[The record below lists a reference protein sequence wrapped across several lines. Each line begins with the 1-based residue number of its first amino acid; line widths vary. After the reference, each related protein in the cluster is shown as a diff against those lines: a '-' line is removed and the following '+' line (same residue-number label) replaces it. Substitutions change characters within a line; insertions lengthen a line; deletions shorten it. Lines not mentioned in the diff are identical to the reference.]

1 MKWRVQNRYKLMV
14 MILMACLLMLYS
26 QAICAEQLQ
35 TLSTQEEAQEFI
47 EILLGEDLSSLDGM
61 YKLSPEMEKA
71 VTSAGGWAG
80 LAKSLSALGEA
91 EKIGPAYADT
101 YNGMDV
107 YRVPCSFSAYPM
119 DLVFVL
125 ENGAIAGLIT
135 DKYTGG
141 TEKTEHSDF
150 EEIELSVPV
159 PALNGSLP
167 GTLTLPA
174 GDEPF
179 PAIIL
184 VHGSGPN
191 NRDEAIGNV
200 KPFRDLAEGL
210 AEKGIAVFRYDKRTF
225 VYGAEMATDYDIT
238 LIEETV
244 EDAAEVVKILSGQE
258 MIDASRIYVLGHSL
272 GATAVPAIMEQLEQ
286 EDVRA
291 AGFILMAPAA
301 RSLDEL
307 MREQYDFLYSLMPEI
322 SEDQQEEKDNL
333 FAELDKLK
341 DLEELPE
348 DVQIAGA
355 YVPYW
360 RWMESYDALGEAEKI
375 EEPCLLLQGEEDYQV
390 TMEDYNL
397 WKEAVGDKPNW
408 NLISYPGLVHVFIP
422 GEKSEGA
429 AVYMKEEHID
439 SQVISDIAEFV
450 HGEGK

>member
-1 MKWRVQNRYKLMV
+1 MKWRALNRHKLIAA
-14 MILMACLLMLYS
+14 ILMTYLLLYS

-35 TLSTQEEAQEFI
+35 TLSTPEKAEEFI
-47 EILLGEDLSSLDGM
+47 EVLFSEDPSSLDGM
-61 YKLSPEMEKA
+61 YRLSPEMEKA

-80 LAKSLSALGEA
+80 LAKSLSTLGEA
-91 EKIGPAYADT
+91 DSIGPAYEDT
-101 YNGMDV
+101 FYGMDA
-107 YRVPCSFSAYPM
+107 YRVPCSFSVFPM
-119 DLVFVL
+119 DLVFTL
-125 ENGAIAGLIT
+125 ENGAISGLVT
-135 DKYTGG
+135 DKYTGNMEE
-141 TEKTEHSDF
+141 TEQSDF
-150 EEIELSVPV
+150 AEIELSVPV

-174 GDEPF
+174 GDGPF
-179 PAIIL
+179 PAVIL

-191 NRDEAIGNV
+191 NKNEAVGNV

-210 AEKGIAVFRYDKRTF
+210 AAKGIAVFRYDKRTF
-225 VYGAEMATDYDIT
+225 VYGTEMASDYNTT

-244 EDAAEVVKILSGQE
+244 EDAARAVQIVSEQEKIDSSG
-258 MIDASRIYVLGHSL
+258 IFVLGQSL
-272 GATAVPAIMEQLEQ
+272 GATAVPAIAEQMEH
-286 EDVRA
+286 EDAKA

-301 RSLDEL
+301 RPLDEL

-322 SEDQQEEKDNL
+322 SEEQQEEKDSF

-341 DLEELPE
+341 DLDELPE

-360 RWMESYDALGEAEKI
+360 RWMGSYDVLGEAEKI

-397 WKEAVGDKPNW
+397 WREAVGDKQNW
-408 NLISYPGLVHVFIP
+408 KLISYPGLVHAFIP
-422 GEKSEGA
+422 GEKTEGA
-429 AVYMKEEHID
+429 AVYMKEGHVD

-450 HGEGK
+450 YGEG

>member
-1 MKWRVQNRYKLMV
+1 MKWRVPNRSKRMAVMLMT
-14 MILMACLLMLYS
+14 CLLLLYS

-35 TLSTQEEAQEFI
+35 NLSTPEKAEELI
-47 EILLGEDLSSLDGM
+47 EILLSEDPSSLDGM
-61 YKLSPEMEKA
+61 YELSPEMEKA

-91 EKIGPAYADT
+91 ETVGPAYADT

-107 YRVPCSFSAYPM
+107 YRVPCSFSVFPM
-119 DLVFVL
+119 DLVLVL

-141 TEKTEHSDF
+141 IEETEQSDF
-150 EEIELSVPV
+150 EEIELSIPV

-174 GDEPF
+174 GDGPF
-179 PAIIL
+179 PAVIL

-191 NRDEAIGNV
+191 NRDEAVGNV

-225 VYGAEMATDYDIT
+225 VYGAEMATDPTVT

-244 EDAAEVVKILSGQE
+244 EDAAEAVKLLSGQE

-272 GATAVPAIMEQLEQ
+272 GATAVPAIAEQLEQ
-286 EDVRA
+286 GDTKA

-301 RSLDEL
+301 RTLDEL
-307 MREQYDFLYSLMPEI
+307 MREQYDFLYSLRPEI
-322 SEDQQEEKDNL
+322 SEEQQEEKDNL

-341 DLEELPE
+341 DLDELPE

-360 RWMESYDALGEAEKI
+360 RWMESYDVLGEAARI

-408 NLISYPGLVHVFIP
+408 ILISYPGLVHVFIP

-429 AVYMKEEHID
+429 AVYMKDEHID

-450 HGEGK
+450 HGEG

>member
-1 MKWRVQNRYKLMV
+1 MKWRTQRRNKLTAV
-14 MILMACLLMLYS
+14 MLMTCLLLLYS
-26 QAICAEQLQ
+26 QATCAESLQ
-35 TLSTQEEAQEFI
+35 TLSTPEKAEEFI
-47 EILLGEDLSSLDGM
+47 EDLLSEDPSSLDGI
-61 YKLSPEMEKA
+61 YQLSPEMEKA
-71 VTSAGGWAG
+71 VKSAGGWEG

-91 EKIGPAYADT
+91 ETIGPAYADT

-107 YRVPCSFSAYPM
+107 YRVPCSFSVFPM

-125 ENGAIAGLIT
+125 ENGVIAGLIT

-141 TEKTEHSDF
+141 IEETEQSDF
-150 EEIELSVPV
+150 AEIELSVPV
-159 PALNGSLP
+159 PALDGSLP

-174 GDEPF
+174 GEGPF
-179 PAIIL
+179 PAVIL

-225 VYGAEMATDYDIT
+225 VYGAEMASDCDTT

-244 EDAAEVVKILSGQE
+244 EDAAEAVKLLSEQE

-272 GATAVPAIMEQLEQ
+272 GAVAVPAISEQLEPK
-286 EDVRA
+286 DIRA
-291 AGFILMAPAA
+291 AGYILMAPAA
-301 RSLDEL
+301 RPLDEL

-322 SEDQQEEKDNL
+322 SEEQQKEKDNL

-341 DLEELPE
+341 DLDELPE
-348 DVQIAGA
+348 DIQIAGA

-360 RWMESYDALGEAEKI
+360 RWMESYDVLGEAEKI

-390 TMEDYNL
+390 TMEDFNL

-408 NLISYPGLVHVFIP
+408 KLISYPGLVHVFIT

-429 AVYMKEEHID
+429 AVYMEDEHVA

-450 HGEGK
+450 HGEG